1 MKSVNFKKVM
11 KLAKAHA
18 DIMLRGLARTL
29 YGALIAGLIAFA
41 VYGFVLIKSE
51 NGYVAVFDFIAA
63 CATLMVALANA
74 YVLGN
79 KRRGAKK

>member
-1 MKSVNFKKVM
+1 MRNVNFKRVLKQV
-11 KLAKAHA
+11 KFHA

-29 YGALIAGLIAFA
+29 YGTLIAGLIAFA

-51 NGYVAVFDFIAA
+51 GGYAAVFDFIAA